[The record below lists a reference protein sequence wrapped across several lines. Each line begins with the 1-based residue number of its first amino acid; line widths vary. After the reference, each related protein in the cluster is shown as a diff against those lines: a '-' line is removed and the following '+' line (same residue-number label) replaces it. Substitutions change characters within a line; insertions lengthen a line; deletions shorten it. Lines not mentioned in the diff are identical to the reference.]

1 MKRLLAAALLVSA
14 AYLVSQPAP
23 PERVGRGQGDEE
35 TRAAIEI
42 VALGFGEA
50 D

>member
-23 PERVGRGQGDEE
+23 PERVGPLPAVD
-35 TRAAIEI
+35 
-42 VALGFGEA
+42 FF
-50 D
+50 